1 MDRVRQG
8 TADIPENQ
16 DTSTVIV
23 TLGFDVGVSHQE
35 HRQDDGDN
43 IPAREDQ
50 SRTGLVSIARTQ
62 DGVRT

>member
-1 MDRVRQG
+1 MGNVS
-8 TADIPENQ
+8 TANVPENQ

-23 TLGFDVGVSHQE
+23 TFGFDVGVSHQE

-43 IPAREDQ
+43 IPARENQ
-50 SRTGLVSIARTQ
+50 SRTGLVSIAGPQ

>member
-1 MDRVRQG
+1 MGNVS
-8 TADIPENQ
+8 TANVPENQ

-43 IPAREDQ
+43 IPARENQ
-50 SRTGLVSIARTQ
+50 SRTGLVSVASAQ